1 MVIAKSA
8 KLLLTGPPGVGK
20 TTLIRKLCDA
30 LAPVRPAGFYT
41 QEIRRSGMRRG
52 FELVSLDGLRSVLA
66 HVDQAGPARVGKY
79 GVDVAGFEHF
89 LDAIDFFEERFQIV
103 IIDEIGK
110 MECFSAKFR
119 ALLEQVLDSEKPL
132 VATIALKGG
141 GIIEQTKRRSDVTLF
156 NISRQNREQLVPEL
170 LSRLEISR
178 D

>member
-1 MVIAKSA
+1 
-8 KLLLTGPPGVGK
+8 
-20 TTLIRKLCDA
+20 
-30 LAPVRPAGFYT
+30 
-41 QEIRRSGMRRG
+41 MRRG

-170 LSRLEISR
+170 LSRLEI
-178 D
+178 